1 MLQLQECLLFRFI
14 TQEVRIKLELD
25 VVLLH
30 FQELVRS

>member
-1 MLQLQECLLFRFI
+1 MLQLQECLLFCFI